1 MDGYGQQNIQMYG
14 QAPMPPQPVKK
25 PGVGRRVGYFFLSLT
40 PAIACLLLQVVAGA
54 AVMIVGAIIR
64 LVQYLAEHPM
74 ATQTQLLNAYIDA
87 VYDFMGAGVLAYHV
101 IALPVFGL
109 WYYFGCH
116 RPKLKQSF
124 RNLNVQAIVIAV
136 VGGVS
141 MCLFSNA
148 MVGIEQ
154 YLLPR
159 AMESYMELMELADVG
174 NDWLV
179 TLAAVVLAPIG
190 EEILCRGLTLYYAKK
205 ALPYFW
211 MANILQALLFGAIHG
226 NLIQGLY
233 AFAIGLMLGWVTERY
248 HSLLPA
254 MLLHFTVN
262 FSSTVWIEK
271 AFFWVPDTLLSYLI
285 LLGITLFVTLS
296 LVLWGT
302 VCNKKTIKS

>member
-1 MDGYGQQNIQMYG
+1 MDEYGQQNMQMYG
-14 QAPMPPQPVKK
+14 QMPVFPEPVKK
-25 PGVGRRVGYFFLSLT
+25 PGVGKRIGYFFLSLT
-40 PAIACLLLQVVAGA
+40 PAAACLLLQIAAGA
-54 AVMIVGAIIR
+54 AVMIVGALIR
-64 LVQYLAEHPM
+64 MVQYMAAHPM
-74 ATQTQLLNAYIDA
+74 ATESQLLDACIAA

-109 WYYFGCH
+109 WYYFGCK

-124 RNLNVQAIVIAV
+124 RNLSVQAIVIAIA
-136 VGGVS
+136 GGVS

-148 MVGIEQ
+148 MVGVEQ

-159 AMESYMELMELADVG
+159 AMEDYMELMELADVG

-190 EEILCRGLTLYYAKK
+190 EEILCRGLTLFYAKK

-211 MANILQALLFGAIHG
+211 MANILQALLFGVIHG

-271 AFFWVPDTLLSYLI
+271 AFFWIPDTLLSYLI
-285 LLGITLFVTLS
+285 LLGITLFVTLL

-302 VCNKKTIKS
+302 VTDKSTAR

>member
-1 MDGYGQQNIQMYG
+1 MDGYGQQNMQIYEQPPI
-14 QAPMPPQPVKK
+14 APGPVKK
-25 PGVGRRVGYFFLSLT
+25 PGVGRRIGYFFLSLT
-40 PAIACLLLQVVAGA
+40 PAIACLLLQVAAGVV
-54 AVMIVGAIIR
+54 VMIAGAIIR
-64 LVQYLAEHPM
+64 MAQYLAANPM
-74 ATQTQLLNAYIDA
+74 ASQGELLNAYMDA

-101 IALPVFGL
+101 VALPVFGL
-109 WYYFGCH
+109 WYYFGCG

-124 RNLNVQAIVIAV
+124 RNVNLQAIVIAIA
-136 VGGVS
+136 GGVS

-148 MVGIEQ
+148 MVGVEQ

-159 AMESYMELMELADVG
+159 AMESYMELMEMADVG

-179 TLAAVVLAPIG
+179 TFAAVLLAPIG
-190 EEILCRGLTLYYAKK
+190 EEILCRGLTLHYAKK

-211 MANILQALLFGAIHG
+211 MANILQALLFGVIHG

-271 AFFWVPDTLLSYLI
+271 AFFWIPDTLLSWLI
-285 LLGITLFVTLS
+285 LLGITLFVTLL

-302 VCNKKTIKS
+302 VCDKNAGK

>member
-1 MDGYGQQNIQMYG
+1 MDGYGQQNVQMYG
-14 QAPMPPQPVKK
+14 QEPIAPGPVKK
-25 PGVGRRVGYFFLSLT
+25 PGAGRRVGCFFLSLT
-40 PAIACLLLQVVAGA
+40 PAVTCLILQVAAGA
-54 AVMIVGAIIR
+54 AVMIAGSFIR
-64 LVQYLAEHPM
+64 MAQYLANHPT
-74 ATQTQLLNAYIDA
+74 ASQSEILNAYVDA
-87 VYDFMGAGVLAYHV
+87 AYEFMGAGVLAYHV

-109 WYYFGCH
+109 WYYFGCC
-116 RPKLKQSF
+116 RPKMKQSF
-124 RNLNVQAIVIAV
+124 RNLNVQAIVIAIA
-136 VGGVS
+136 GGIS

-148 MVGIEQ
+148 MVGVEQ

-179 TLAAVVLAPIG
+179 TLAAVLLAPIG

-211 MANILQALLFGAIHG
+211 MANILQALLFGVIHG

-233 AFAIGLMLGWVTERY
+233 AFAIGLMLGWITEHY

-254 MLLHFTVN
+254 VLLHFTVN

-271 AFFWVPDTLLSYLI
+271 AFFWIPDTLLSWLI
-285 LLGITLFVTLS
+285 LLGITLFITLL

-302 VCNKKTIKS
+302 VSDKNRAK